1 LQRKPQSDKATADVA
16 YHLLSRTVNMSGSGK
31 ERNENRSDVGGLEEN
46 NDENRTAFQ
55 HSYNLRSKVGDKP
68 AN

>member
-1 LQRKPQSDKATADVA
+1 
-16 YHLLSRTVNMSGSGK
+16 MSGSGK